1 MTKRILAIC
10 TALLLAC
17 GAAAE
22 GFTAISAGGA
32 HALAVDEGGTVWA
45 WGSNVRGESDP
56 GASDAR
62 ITALTAVL
70 EDAVSVACGRNFS
83 LALTADGAL
92 YGWGDNRACQ
102 LPGVSDARA
111 AAPVLLRQG
120 VRSMDACEER
130 AVLVAESGEAYAW
143 GAGEEMHL
151 LCENAAEAAVG
162 VDFVLVRLKTG
173 EVYEYPDAADA
184 NEAAAGVKRLECAA
198 GIDACGQTRMA
209 QTEDGTLYI
218 WGAAGTDGRLG
229 TGVNGW
235 VETPTPLALTGVQA
249 FSAGLTTSGAI
260 TEGGEAYLWGT
271 VYSYVM
277 LYDENGDPAAS
288 VVDGPLVSYGSTPI
302 RLFENARALAFG
314 DAFVLLLR
322 TDGTILAWGSNDHGQ
337 MADGDWTK
345 AELADADDE
354 DEKDVVITESDQFVF
369 PAVLAVP
376 ENS

>member
-1 MTKRILAIC
+1 
-10 TALLLAC
+10 
-17 GAAAE
+17 
-22 GFTAISAGGA
+22 
-32 HALAVDEGGTVWA
+32 
-45 WGSNVRGESDP
+45 
-56 GASDAR
+56 
-62 ITALTAVL
+62 
-70 EDAVSVACGRNFS
+70 
-83 LALTADGAL
+83 
-92 YGWGDNRACQ
+92 
-102 LPGVSDARA
+102 
-111 AAPVLLRQG
+111 
-120 VRSMDACEER
+120 MD
-130 AVLVAESGEAYAW
+130 
-143 GAGEEMHL
+143 
-151 LCENAAEAAVG
+151 
-162 VDFVLVRLKTG
+162 
-173 EVYEYPDAADA
+173 
-184 NEAAAGVKRLECAA
+184 
-198 GIDACGQTRMA
+198 
-209 QTEDGTLYI
+209 
-218 WGAAGTDGRLG
+218 
-229 TGVNGW
+229 GW
-235 VETPTPLALTGVQA
+235 VETPTPLALTGIQT

-322 TDGTILAWGSNDHGQ
+322 TDGSILAWGSNDHGQ